1 MTALKEMRI
10 SKQITQ
16 QEAARRLGISLR
28 SYIMYE
34 NDAAKENTIKY
45 RFLLQELQ
53 KINAVDEE
61 HGILTTEQIR
71 MCCKEILDAYQVEYC
86 YLFGSYAKGKAT
98 EQSDVDL
105 LISTKEKGLRFYEI
119 AERLRESLHKKVDLL
134 DVKQLVNNETLIDE
148 MLKEGIKIYAGFVR
162 GNGLWKK
169 NV

>member
-34 NDAAKENTIKY
+34 NDATKENTIKY
-45 RFLLQELQ
+45 RFLMQELQ

-71 MCCKEILDAYQVEYC
+71 KCCKEILDAYQVEYC

-105 LISTKEKGLRFYEI
+105 LISTKETGLRFYEI
-119 AERLRESLHKKVDLL
+119 AERLRECLHKKVDLL

-148 MLKEGIKIYAGFVR
+148 MLKEGIKIYG
-162 GNGLWKK
+162 
-169 NV
+169 

>member
-10 SKQITQ
+10 TKKLTQ

-34 NDAAKENTIKY
+34 NDTEKEKTIKY

-53 KINAVDEE
+53 KMDTVDEE

-71 MCCKEILDAYQVEYC
+71 KCCKEVLDSYQVEYC

-105 LISTKEKGLRFYEI
+105 LISTKETGLRFYEI

-134 DVKQLVNNETLIDE
+134 DMKQLVNNETLIHE
-148 MLKEGIKIYAGFVR
+148 MLKDGIKVYG
-162 GNGLWKK
+162 
-169 NV
+169 

>member
-105 LISTKEKGLRFYEI
+105 LISTKETGLRFYEI
-119 AERLRESLHKKVDLL
+119 AERLRECLHKKVDLL

-148 MLKEGIKIYAGFVR
+148 MLKEGIKIYG
-162 GNGLWKK
+162 
-169 NV
+169 

>member
-105 LISTKEKGLRFYEI
+105 LISTKETGLRFYEI
-119 AERLRESLHKKVDLL
+119 AERSL
-134 DVKQLVNNETLIDE
+134 
-148 MLKEGIKIYAGFVR
+148 
-162 GNGLWKK
+162 
-169 NV
+169 

>member
-34 NDAAKENTIKY
+34 NDATKENTIKY
-45 RFLLQELQ
+45 RFLMQELQ

-134 DVKQLVNNETLIDE
+134 DVKQLVNNEMLIDE
-148 MLKEGIKIYAGFVR
+148 MLKEGIKIYLSCIY
-162 GNGLWKK
+162 NKSI
-169 NV
+169 

>member
-34 NDAAKENTIKY
+34 NDATKENTIKY
-45 RFLLQELQ
+45 RFLMQELQ

-148 MLKEGIKIYAGFVR
+148 MLKEGIKIYG
-162 GNGLWKK
+162 
-169 NV
+169 

>member
-34 NDAAKENTIKY
+34 NDATKENTIKY
-45 RFLLQELQ
+45 RFLMQELQ

-134 DVKQLVNNETLIDE
+134 DMKQLVNNETLIDE
-148 MLKEGIKIYAGFVR
+148 MLKEGIKIYG
-162 GNGLWKK
+162 
-169 NV
+169 